1 MPKVLI
7 YKNWI
12 FVFFPT
18 DIYENKKH
26 VHIGKKDTFNLCKI
40 WIEPNVEIA
49 KTGDLTKKQQSEVL
63 EITKKYRKELLKQ
76 WDNFINGKELEI
88 IKVK

>member
-1 MPKVLI
+1 MPKILI

-40 WIEPNVEIA
+40 WIEPDVEIA
-49 KTGDLTKKQQSEVL
+49 KAGDLTKKQQSEVL